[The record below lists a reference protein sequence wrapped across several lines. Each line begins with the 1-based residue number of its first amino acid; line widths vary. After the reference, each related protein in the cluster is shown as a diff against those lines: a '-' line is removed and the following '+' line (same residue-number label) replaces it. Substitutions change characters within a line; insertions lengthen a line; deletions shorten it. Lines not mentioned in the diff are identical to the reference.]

1 MAEQQPTRDDDAEA
15 EARVRYLQAQ
25 AAVDYARH
33 NDPETAAAARD
44 QSATGRAHGNENGGY
59 RG

>member
-15 EARVRYLQAQ
+15 RVRDLQAQ
-25 AAVDYARH
+25 AADDYARH
-33 NDPETAAAARD
+33 QDPATAAAARD
-44 QSATGRAHGNENGGY
+44 QSATGRAHGNENGGN